1 MPPPQLSLAE
11 LYNVQSQK
19 KIARHHSFD
28 RVLELC
34 HRRIRT
40 VAKHGG
46 MNTFYEI
53 PGMIIGYPLYSIH
66 ECMMY
71 IVDALRKNGFLV
83 QILPP
88 PNYAVIY
95 MSWEPNDVRPP
106 VKKLAAAAAATGSRS
121 NNNPKLLESSG
132 VNRKDGV
139 LRLF

>member
-46 MNTFYEI
+46 MNTFYEV
-53 PGMIIGYPLYSIH
+53 PGMIIGYPLYNVH
-66 ECMMY
+66 ECMIYM
-71 IVDALRKNGFLV
+71 VDALRKNGLLV

-88 PNYAVIY
+88 PNFAVIY

-106 VKKLAAAAAATGSRS
+106 VKKLSSR
-121 NNNPKLLESSG
+121 PKPALLESSG
-132 VNRKDGV
+132 VNRKDGI

>member
-1 MPPPQLSLAE
+1 MTPPQLSLAE

-53 PGMIIGYPLYSIH
+53 PGMIIGYPLYSVY

-106 VKKLAAAAAATGSRS
+106 VKKLTAFSSKPA
-121 NNNPKLLESSG
+121 LLESSG
-132 VNRKDGV
+132 VNRKDGI